1 MKSSSDRCAI
11 GQEKKKK
18 KEITDNIY
26 LSPTFQGILKDL
38 GGLFGGQL
46 YFIFS
51 VVTENCIKV

>member
-11 GQEKKKK
+11 GQGKEK

-46 YFIFS
+46 YFIFYI
-51 VVTENCIKV
+51 VTENGIKV